1 MADGVT
7 VRVVREVDL
16 AALFGAELRAFLED
30 VMTLAH
36 GEVSEPG
43 RSPLDTGRL
52 RDSLA
57 PGGGVTM
64 VDRAATPTFAQVG
77 TNVVYAGPLEEGKHP
92 LNGASMNYRGG
103 PSKGKPT
110 KGWLSSTVQNVKPDI
125 DGLLE
130 DMAKRVEDGWTRG

>member
-1 MADGVT
+1 MADSVT

-16 AALFGAELRAFLED
+16 GTIFGVELKDFLTA
-30 VMTLAH
+30 VITLAE
-36 GEVSEPG
+36 GEVITPG
-43 RSPLDTGRL
+43 RVPLDQGFL
-52 RDSLA
+52 RGSLS
-57 PGGGVTM
+57 PGAGVTM
-64 VDRAATPTFAQVG
+64 VDRAATPTFAKVG
-77 TNVVYAGPLEEGKHP
+77 TNMVYAGPLEEGKHP